1 MVTELQNALASAGR
15 IFDFLDEET
24 VSPEVPE
31 AVVLKE
37 TRGKVE
43 FSHVDF
49 SYVPEVPLIRD
60 LNLLANPGQRNPRCR
75 PHRLRKDDADQSADA
90 IL

>member
-15 IFDFLDEET
+15 IFDFLDEEP
-24 VSPEVPE
+24 VLPEDPE

-60 LNLLANPGQRNPRCR
+60 LNLSGESGAEDCHCR
-75 PHRLRKDDADQSADA
+75 SHRLRKDDAD
-90 IL
+90 